1 MRAAKTRSLTRCGSR
16 RRVLGSLAAPILVAA
31 LILVAILSIQHE
43 ARAALVDEPSW
54 REGRKELAAGNL
66 TDAWDKFQKLLERY
80 PEEPELLQVM
90 GLAALRRGEREA
102 ALAHV
107 RKAVALAPEDAEA
120 LTLLGWLDMEVAGD
134 VETAISSYRKVAALK
149 PDVPEAHNNLG
160 VALKRT
166 GDLDAAVASFSRALE
181 LKPDFAQAASNRG
194 WAYVDQGKWRAAG
207 ADFERSLALQPEDE
221 AALYG
226 LARVRKE
233 LRDYSGAQ
241 EALTRLSGQSGNFVY
256 WIEWAVVGLVRYYW
270 VFLLLVLGLFVYYR
284 YKARRR
290 VKVDG

>member
-1 MRAAKTRSLTRCGSR
+1 M
-16 RRVLGSLAAPILVAA
+16 
-31 LILVAILSIQHE
+31 
-43 ARAALVDEPSW
+43 DEDSW
-54 REGRKELAAGNL
+54 REARRELAAGKL
-66 TDAWDKFQKLLERY
+66 ADAWDKLQELLERY
-80 PEEPELLQVM
+80 PEEAQLLQVV
-90 GLAALRRGEREA
+90 GLAALKRGEREA

-107 RKAVALAPEDAEA
+107 RKAVALAPDDVEA

-134 VETAISSYRKVAALK
+134 VETAIESYRKAAALK
-149 PDVPEAHNNLG
+149 PDVPEVHNNLG
-160 VALKRT
+160 VALKRNR
-166 GDLDAAVASFSRALE
+166 DLEPAVGSFSRALE
-181 LKPDFAQAASNRG
+181 LNPDFAQATSNRG
-194 WAYVDQGKWRAAG
+194 WAYVDLGKWQEART
-207 ADFERSLALQPEDE
+207 DFEKSLVLQPTDE

-256 WIEWAVVGLVRYYW
+256 WLEWAVVGLVRYYW
-270 VFLLLVLGLFVYYR
+270 VFLLLVLGLFFYYR

>member
-1 MRAAKTRSLTRCGSR
+1 MRAERTKSLTRCGSR
-16 RRVLGSLAAPILVAA
+16 CRGLGSLAVLVLVA
-31 LILVAILSIQHE
+31 VLSIHGE
-43 ARAALVDEPSW
+43 ARSALVDEESW
-54 REGRKELAAGNL
+54 REGRKELAAGQL

-80 PEEPELLQVM
+80 PEEPQLLQVM
-90 GLAALRRGEREA
+90 GLAALKRGERET

-107 RKAVALAPEDAEA
+107 RKAVALAPDDAEA

-134 VETAISSYRKVAALK
+134 VETAITSYRKVTALK

-160 VALKRT
+160 VALKRK
-166 GDLDAAVASFSRALE
+166 GELAEAVASFSRALE

-194 WAYVDQGKWRAAG
+194 WAYVDQGKWPAAG
-207 ADFERSLALQPEDE
+207 ADFERSLALQPKDE

-256 WIEWAVVGLVRYYW
+256 WLEWAVVGLVRYYW
-270 VFLLLVLGLFVYYR
+270 VFLLLVLGLFFYFR

>member
-1 MRAAKTRSLTRCGSR
+1 M
-16 RRVLGSLAAPILVAA
+16 GSLAVLVLVAA
-31 LILVAILSIQHE
+31 LSIHGE
-43 ARAALVDEPSW
+43 ARSALVDEESW
-54 REGRKELAAGNL
+54 REARRELVAGKL
-66 TDAWDKFQKLLERY
+66 TDAWDKLQKLLERY
-80 PEEPELLQVM
+80 PEEPDLLQVV
-90 GLAALRRGEREA
+90 GLAALKRGEREA

-107 RKAVALAPEDAEA
+107 RKAVALAPDDAEA

-134 VETAISSYRKVAALK
+134 VETAIESYRRAAALK
-149 PDVPEAHNNLG
+149 PDVPEVHNNLG
-160 VALKRT
+160 VALKRK
-166 GDLDAAVASFSRALE
+166 GDLEPAVRSFSRALE

-194 WAYVDQGKWRAAG
+194 WAYVDQGKWQEART
-207 ADFERSLALQPEDE
+207 DFEKSLALQPDDE

-256 WIEWAVVGLVRYYW
+256 WLEWAVVGLVRYYW
-270 VFLLLVLGLFVYYR
+270 VFLLLVLGMFFYFR

>member
-1 MRAAKTRSLTRCGSR
+1 MRAERTKSLTRCGSR
-16 RRVLGSLAAPILVAA
+16 CRGLGSLAVLVLVAA
-31 LILVAILSIQHE
+31 LSIHGE
-43 ARAALVDEPSW
+43 ARSALVDEESW
-54 REGRKELAAGNL
+54 REARRELVAGKL
-66 TDAWDKFQKLLERY
+66 TDAWDKLQKLLERY
-80 PEEPELLQVM
+80 PEEPDLLQVV
-90 GLAALRRGEREA
+90 GLAALKRGEREA

-107 RKAVALAPEDAEA
+107 RKAVALAPDDAEA

-134 VETAISSYRKVAALK
+134 VETAIESYRRAAALK
-149 PDVPEAHNNLG
+149 PDVPEVHNNLG
-160 VALKRT
+160 VALKRK
-166 GDLDAAVASFSRALE
+166 GDLEPAVRSFSRALE

-194 WAYVDQGKWRAAG
+194 WAYVDQGKWQEART
-207 ADFERSLALQPEDE
+207 DFEKSLALQPDDE

-256 WIEWAVVGLVRYYW
+256 WLEWAVVGLVRYYW
-270 VFLLLVLGLFVYYR
+270 VFLLLVLGMFFYFR

>member
-1 MRAAKTRSLTRCGSR
+1 MGPLT
-16 RRVLGSLAAPILVAA
+16 V
-31 LILVAILSIQHE
+31 LILLAVLCIHGE
-43 ARAALVDEPSW
+43 ARSALMDEESW
-54 REGRKELAAGNL
+54 REGRKELAAGKL
-66 TDAWDKFQKLLERY
+66 ADAWDKFQKLLERY
-80 PEEPELLQVM
+80 PEEPQLLQVM

-107 RKAVALAPEDAEA
+107 RKAVALAPDDAEA

-134 VETAISSYRKVAALK
+134 VETAIESYRKVAALK

-160 VALKRT
+160 VALKRK
-166 GDLDAAVASFSRALE
+166 GDLEQAVASFSRALE
-181 LKPDFAQAASNRG
+181 LKPDFAQAAGNRG
-194 WAYVDQGKWRAAG
+194 WAYVDQGKWQAAK
-207 ADFERSLALQPEDE
+207 ADFKKSLALQPKDE

-256 WIEWAVVGLVRYYW
+256 WLEWAVVGLVRYYW
-270 VFLLLVLGLFVYYR
+270 VFLLLVLGLFFYFR
-284 YKARRR
+284 YKARKR